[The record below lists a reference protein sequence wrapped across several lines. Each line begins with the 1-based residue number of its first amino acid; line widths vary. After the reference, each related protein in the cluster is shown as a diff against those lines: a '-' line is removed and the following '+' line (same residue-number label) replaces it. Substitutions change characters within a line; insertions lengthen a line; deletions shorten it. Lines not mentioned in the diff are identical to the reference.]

1 MDGEFGF
8 APANYIEITGKT
20 EQKSPPLAMSPETS
34 GRGVEPEQTPSP
46 VSPVSPARAG
56 PAAAL
61 AGIMHRKS
69 PSTDSAPASS
79 AILPSRRP
87 QFTPEDSE
95 EDTAVPSLPQR
106 PPSQQLSP
114 PTQYATARSPESP
127 GVAASPPYNRAVSQ
141 NYDEDRAHVNNG
153 GFHLYSVNE
162 VVSAMG
168 RNNKLPT
175 VLGLNV
181 ATGVIMI
188 APEKSRDGP
197 QQDWTA
203 EKLTHYSIEGKHVF
217 MELVRPSKSI
227 DFHAGAKDTAQ
238 EIVAALGDIAGAS
251 RGEGLREVIEAA
263 SGGPGRKKGK
273 ILYDFMAQGDDE
285 VTVAADDE
293 VVVIDD
299 TKSEE
304 WWMVKRMKNGKEGVV
319 PSSYV
324 EITGFVPPPRS
335 SSGLNAAKSIVE
347 QNRLEEERLAKE
359 AAQSSKGQ
367 NGGDKKGSEVGPGL
381 KLPERGSSIA
391 RGDYNNHTSQR
402 SKKDS
407 KHGKSSSTSKSSEY
421 MYNSEAHLLI
431 TETEP
436 NMSKTR
442 TWTDR
447 SGSFKVEAEFIG
459 LKDGKI
465 HLHKLNGVKI
475 AVPVGKMAVEDLEF
489 VERITGQS
497 LDDEKPLS
505 DIRRRSTQSV
515 KEGDRR
521 KVQAAPVPRSGATVE
536 QAKPPKPEGQ
546 EYDWFDFF
554 LKAGVSPYQC
564 ERYAFNFSKD
574 SMDENVL
581 ADISA
586 PVLRTLGLK
595 EGDILRVMKY
605 LDTKF
610 GRTGRLRMTLRQNF
624 DGAKADMTEGATSP
638 DNAGGGLFSGPGGA
652 LRNNTRKG
660 RPAAPVQSDDV
671 VDANMLKSKD
681 AREEKAKERTE
692 TPLAQAPA
700 PPKKDANGFDDNAW
714 DIKPSKQPAQQLSQ
728 KPVGAPPAMN
738 IAPPQQTLSSSLLDL
753 SLLSPPLQPTPA
765 QNTSVQ
771 QPQQMQNSQSPP
783 PAASQQAMQQQSMQQ
798 QPTGANPSFFSQ
810 LGSQPTGAQLPQQNP
825 SQQSFS
831 IQQQN
836 QQNQQTFQNQL
847 QPQQTAA
854 PRQRPQAPQQIQSGP
869 LVPPPP
875 ARPLSAPQ
883 TQPQNSN
890 FGPPPLQPQLTGYQ
904 LQTHLQPQVAAPGQS
919 LNDLNQQRLQ
929 QQQIGQQQ
937 QFQQQ
942 QFGQQLQTQ
951 PPGFGHQL
959 QQQPTGFAQ
968 PNPPFTQFNNGI
980 VPQQT
985 GFGQQFPQQP
995 GLQNMQNPYVNGQ
1008 QAGSPFA
1015 DPRTQQQTGGFQPLQ
1030 PQSTGYQPQF
1040 QLSLQPQQTGI
1051 NSVLSPA
1058 LQPQQTGV
1066 NGFSRPS
1073 FGQPPPPMPPMPP
1086 MPQQQPAAAPLL
1098 PQKTGPAPPVRFGT
1112 TPNKLVPQ
1120 KTGRANLAAASKL
1133 NSSFYHLCKG

>member
-1 MDGEFGF
+1 
-8 APANYIEITGKT
+8 
-20 EQKSPPLAMSPETS
+20 
-34 GRGVEPEQTPSP
+34 
-46 VSPVSPARAG
+46 
-56 PAAAL
+56 
-61 AGIMHRKS
+61 
-69 PSTDSAPASS
+69 
-79 AILPSRRP
+79 
-87 QFTPEDSE
+87 
-95 EDTAVPSLPQR
+95 
-106 PPSQQLSP
+106 
-114 PTQYATARSPESP
+114 
-127 GVAASPPYNRAVSQ
+127 
-141 NYDEDRAHVNNG
+141 
-153 GFHLYSVNE
+153 
-162 VVSAMG
+162 
-168 RNNKLPT
+168 
-175 VLGLNV
+175 
-181 ATGVIMI
+181 
-188 APEKSRDGP
+188 
-197 QQDWTA
+197 
-203 EKLTHYSIEGKHVF
+203 
-217 MELVRPSKSI
+217 
-227 DFHAGAKDTAQ
+227 
-238 EIVAALGDIAGAS
+238 
-251 RGEGLREVIEAA
+251 
-263 SGGPGRKKGK
+263 
-273 ILYDFMAQGDDE
+273 
-285 VTVAADDE
+285 
-293 VVVIDD
+293 
-299 TKSEE
+299 
-304 WWMVKRMKNGKEGVV
+304 
-319 PSSYV
+319 
-324 EITGFVPPPRS
+324 
-335 SSGLNAAKSIVE
+335 
-347 QNRLEEERLAKE
+347 
-359 AAQSSKGQ
+359 
-367 NGGDKKGSEVGPGL
+367 
-381 KLPERGSSIA
+381 
-391 RGDYNNHTSQR
+391 
-402 SKKDS
+402 
-407 KHGKSSSTSKSSEY
+407 
-421 MYNSEAHLLI
+421 
-431 TETEP
+431 
-436 NMSKTR
+436 MSKTR

-475 AVPVGKMAVEDLEF
+475 AVPVSKMAVEDLEF
-489 VERITGQS
+489 VEKITGQS

-505 DIRRRSTQSV
+505 EIHRRSTQSV
-515 KEGDRR
+515 KESDRR
-521 KVQAAPVPRSGATVE
+521 KVHAAPVSRSGATVE
-536 QAKPPKPEGQ
+536 QAKPTKPEGP

-581 ADISA
+581 ADIT
-586 PVLRTLGLK
+586 PQVLRTLGLK

-610 GRTGRLRMTLRQNF
+610 GRTGRLRMTLLQNVG
-624 DGAKADMTEGATSP
+624 GAKADMTEDAISP

-700 PPKKDANGFDDNAW
+700 PPKKDANAFDDNAW
-714 DIKPSKQPAQQLSQ
+714 DIKPSKKPAQQPSQ
-728 KPVGAPPAMN
+728 RPAEAPPATTS
-738 IAPPQQTLSSSLLDL
+738 APPQQTLSGSLLDL

-765 QNTSVQ
+765 QNTAIQ
-771 QPQQMQNSQSPP
+771 QPQQVQISQSPSP
-783 PAASQQAMQQQSMQQ
+783 QQAMHQ
-798 QPTGANPSFFSQ
+798 QPVQPQPPGANPSFFSQ
-810 LGSQPTGAQLPQQNP
+810 LGPQPTGAQFPQQNP
-825 SQQSFS
+825 SQQSFG

-854 PRQRPQAPQQIQSGP
+854 PRQRPQAPQQIQSGA
-869 LVPPPP
+869 LMPPPP

-904 LQTHLQPQVAAPGQS
+904 QTHLQPQIAAPGQS

-929 QQQIGQQQ
+929 QQQQFGQQQ

-942 QFGQQLQTQ
+942 QFGQQLQPQ
-951 PPGFGHQL
+951 PTGFGQQLQQL
-959 QQQPTGFAQ
+959 QQQPMGFAQ

-985 GFGQQFPQQP
+985 GFGQQFPQQT
-995 GLQNMQNPYVNGQ
+995 GLQNTQNPYVNGQ

-1015 DPRTQQQTGGFQPLQ
+1015 DPRTQQQTGGFQPPQ

-1040 QLSLQPQQTGI
+1040 QPSLQPQQTGI
-1051 NSVLSPA
+1051 NSVLPPA

-1086 MPQQQPAAAPLL
+1086 MPPQELAAAPFLPPHELAAAPLL

-1120 KTGRANLAAASKL
+1120 KTGRANLAAASK
-1133 NSSFYHLCKG
+1133 SSSCCFHLWKG